1 MVPNKIHPYN
11 PELKLLARKL
21 RKNMTLGEI
30 LLWQE
35 ELESH
40 GIQFLRFEEREVRKD
55 LNTVL
60 DVIERWIEFNAI

>member
-1 MVPNKIHPYN
+1 
-11 PELKLLARKL
+11 
-21 RKNMTLGEI
+21 MTLGEI

-35 ELESH
+35 ELESY

-60 DVIERWIEFNAI
+60 DIIERWNRI